1 MGTVYALSAA
11 CRAFLFAVLLSFF
24 CLTASATVH
33 NITIDNTGF
42 SPFTTNANVGDTILW
57 TWQAGTHTTTSGNV
71 PNGAATWNS
80 PLTNASP
87 NFMYI
92 ITTAGTYNYF
102 CSVHVGMTGIINVA
116 ASGVENLDVLETV
129 TLYPQPCNKE
139 LTVDF
144 SKTESSAGIKTVELV
159 NYYGQT
165 VYSATVDAGI
175 QSLRIEVANL
185 PSGIYFC
192 SVSVA
197 NSRRVIKVMKDR

>member
-1 MGTVYALSAA
+1 MGTVYALRAA
-11 CRAFLFAVLLSFF
+11 CRAIIFAVLLSFF

-42 SPFTTNANVGDTILW
+42 SPFTTNANIGDTILW

-71 PNGAATWNS
+71 PVGAATWNA
-80 PLTNASP
+80 PLTSASP

-116 ASGVENLDVLETV
+116 ASGVQNLDVLETV
-129 TLYPQPCNKE
+129 SFYPQPCSKE
-139 LTVDF
+139 LIVDF
-144 SKTESSAGIKTVELV
+144 SKTESTAGVKNIELV
-159 NYYGQT
+159 NYSGQL
-165 VYSATVDAGI
+165 VYSSLVNAGI
-175 QSLRIEVANL
+175 QSLHIDVADM

-192 SVSVA
+192 TVSVA
-197 NSRRVIKVMKDR
+197 NSRRVIKVIKDR